1 MRLLHYPGRQ
11 NIKYYGAQTLGFLL
25 FMTVC
30 LGCRIITN
38 ELWADKTNNLLSTR
52 LFPMADIKWPI
63 CDILLSKKSSQQPLR
78 CVSDYLCVQCSLSVR
93 VFVNVDANLYPIPPQ
108 RRVPWT
114 LWFVSPQVI
123 LCHLCVRYLPPPL
136 SPTFG
141 LLLTPL
147 LIHLVTSL
155 RPQTC
160 KQLTQSRRKT
170 VRLKI
175 ICSDDLWIKS
185 MGGRRLCYISTSIP
199 VILEFISIENQS
211 QTVYLKDLW
220 VKRPDE
226 NRISEMTLEFYI
238 ENHFSTH
245 STTAKTIN
253 KPMQARQLLGLL
265 TSLPWNCDEYP
276 ILAGPPFV
284 SPSTFKHWTIDSLE
298 FYS

>member
-123 LCHLCVRYLPPPL
+123 LCHLCVRYLPPP
-136 SPTFG
+136 
-141 LLLTPL
+141 PL
-147 LIHLVTSL
+147 PHIRPPFNPIVNPFSYVTAATDL
-155 RPQTC
+155 QTIDTIAPQNC
-160 KQLTQSRRKT
+160 Q
-170 VRLKI
+170 
-175 ICSDDLWIKS
+175 
-185 MGGRRLCYISTSIP
+185 
-199 VILEFISIENQS
+199 IENNLFRWPVDKKYGWSATLLHQHKYS
-211 QTVYLKDLW
+211 GNPRVHFNRKPESNC
-220 VKRPDE
+220 VFKRFMGEKTRWKQDIG
-226 NRISEMTLEFYI
+226 NDFRILHWKPLF
-238 ENHFSTH
+238 NPQHH
-245 STTAKTIN
+245 S
-253 KPMQARQLLGLL
+253 
-265 TSLPWNCDEYP
+265 
-276 ILAGPPFV
+276 
-284 SPSTFKHWTIDSLE
+284 
-298 FYS
+298 